1 MGIKAQTTT
10 VVIASWS
17 DVNVISHPSPIIT
30 RAQTYDSGYRDRLFT
45 AGVETKQDL
54 WKKLKAEA
62 NNY

>member
-1 MGIKAQTTT
+1 
-10 VVIASWS
+10 
-17 DVNVISHPSPIIT
+17 VISHPSPIIT